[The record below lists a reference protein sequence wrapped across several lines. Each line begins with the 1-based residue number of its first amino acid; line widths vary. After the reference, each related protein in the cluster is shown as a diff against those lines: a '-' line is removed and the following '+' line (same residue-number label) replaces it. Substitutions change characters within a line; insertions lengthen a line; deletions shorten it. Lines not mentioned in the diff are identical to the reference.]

1 MHTTASDGRLTP
13 AELVERAGAAGLT
26 TISVTDH
33 DTVSALADVTAAAKP
48 RGIRVIS
55 GIEITAV
62 DHGRD
67 VHMLAYFFDPAS
79 ATLGA
84 LLHSQR
90 ALRVM
95 RVREIANTLASLN
108 LPIDV
113 ESVLLASAARPG
125 STVGRP
131 QIAREMVRAGH
142 VPSLQDAFDRWL
154 ATGRPAFVPRTGP
167 SPAEVIAT
175 IHESGGVASFAHP
188 GVTRRDELIKPLVD
202 RGLDAIEVY
211 HSDHTPDDVIAY
223 RGLAD
228 RLGALVTGGS
238 DFHGEDG
245 HAPGD
250 KAHRMQRST
259 LGTVTLPT
267 DDLSAL
273 EKRVRLRRR
282 FDDTGL

>member
-13 AELVERAGAAGLT
+13 AELVVRADAAGLT

-33 DTVSALADVTAAAKP
+33 DTVAALAETTVAAKP
-48 RGIRVIS
+48 KGIRVIS

-67 VHMLAYFFDPAS
+67 VHMLGYFFDPAS

-95 RVREIANTLASLN
+95 RVREIANMLASLN
-108 LPIDV
+108 VPIDV
-113 ESVLLASAARPG
+113 ESLLLGSAARPG
-125 STVGRP
+125 SSVGRP
-131 QIAREMVRAGH
+131 QVAREMVRAGH
-142 VPSLQDAFDRWL
+142 VKSVQEAFDKWL

-167 SPAEVIAT
+167 SPADAIEA
-175 IHESGGVASFAHP
+175 IHESGGVASLAHP
-188 GVTRRDELIKPLVD
+188 GVTKRDELIKPLFD

-211 HSDHTPDDVIAY
+211 HSDHTPGDVIEY
-223 RGLAD
+223 KGLAD

-238 DFHGEDG
+238 DFHGEDPQ
-245 HAPGD
+245 APGE
-250 KAHRMQRST
+250 KPRPRRST
-259 LGTVTLPT
+259 FGAVTLPT
-267 DDLSAL
+267 DDLTAL
-273 EKRVRLRRR
+273 EKRVRLRRK